1 MEFLKEAVKGLA
13 GRATEQFGEASL
25 KAAGKFALGV
35 GGASAAFSMASG
47 VAGSMLGAI
56 PFSPVS
62 GDPSITG
69 AIGSGIKGG
78 LIGGAIGLAA
88 TRGGA
93 LKQWAKRGADD
104 LGYLIGRQMP
114 QGMRPQGEFGQQLF
128 QKFNAG
134 AGAKIAVNNPIGR
147 RVKEIGGAYKAA
159 LSHGSMNARQVAGI
173 GLSAAGLGY
182 SAYSSNA
189 LGLAIPSNYGYR

>member
-13 GRATEQFGEASL
+13 SRATEHFGEASL

-35 GGASAAFSMASG
+35 GGASATFSMASG

-78 LIGGAIGLAA
+78 LIAGAIGLAA
-88 TRGGA
+88 TRGGG
-93 LKQWAKRGADD
+93 LKEWAKKGAGS
-104 LGYLIGRQMP
+104 LGYMVGKKLP
-114 QGMRPQGEFGQQLF
+114 KGMQPTGEMGQHMF
-128 QKFNAG
+128 KRFNLG
-134 AGAKIAVNNPIGR
+134 ASRAIHANKSIAQRAKDVGSYY
-147 RVKEIGGAYKAA
+147 KGELSSGG
-159 LSHGSMNARQVAGI
+159 MNARQVAGI